1 MRVPPRLGPVLV
13 ALVGLAGVAACT
25 PRPATSPAS
34 APAAAA
40 DALLA
45 EIDRAHED
53 YDLPAFYA
61 ASERFLVDH
70 ADHPR
75 ADAVRYDLALQLVSE
90 NLARPESPEAERARA
105 HLDTLSSKS
114 GDPERRFDAA
124 LLQMKF
130 APTEASRRR
139 AAEAMLRR
147 FADHPRRDQ
156 IYYWLISDAEGR
168 GDLPAAATHV
178 RALLDAFPELPD
190 GPRYALLLRRA
201 EASGRPFPFPP
212 ALAAAARGRPT
223 LVDFWASWCAPCR
236 AAAPALAALVRRCG
250 DRCAVVG
257 LSLDEDEAACEAAR
271 AEHGMRWPNQR
282 IGVDAEGLA
291 ATLGV
296 SDLPAYFVVGADGR
310 VLDTELGLDA
320 AIARVLGLAGLAP

>member
-1 MRVPPRLGPVLV
+1 VRAASVLSPALAA
-13 ALVGLAGVAACT
+13 ALVTLGAAACT

-45 EIDRAHED
+45 AIDRAHED
-53 YDLPAFYA
+53 YDLAAFYA
-61 ASERFLVDH
+61 ESERFLSDH
-70 ADHPR
+70 ADHPK

-90 NLARPESPEAERARA
+90 NLARPDSAEAERARA
-105 HLDTLSSKS
+105 HLEALATTSR
-114 GDPERRFDAA
+114 DPERRFDAA

-130 APTEASRRR
+130 APTEVGRRR
-139 AAEAMLRR
+139 DAEAMLRR
-147 FADHPRRDQ
+147 FAEHPRRDQ
-156 IYYWLISDAEGR
+156 IYYWLIADAEGR
-168 GDLPAAATHV
+168 GDLPAAAGHV

-212 ALAAAARGRPT
+212 ELIAAARGRPV

-236 AAAPALAALVRRCG
+236 AAAPALGALVERCG
-250 DRCAVVG
+250 ERCAVVG
-257 LSLDEDEAACEAAR
+257 LSLDEDDAACQSAR
-271 AEHGMRWPNQR
+271 AAHGMRWPNLR
-282 IGVDAEGLA
+282 VGVEADGLA

-310 VLDTELGLDA
+310 VVATELGLDA
-320 AIARVLGLAGLAP
+320 SITRLLELAGLAP